1 METEPEADLL
11 GGEATGGTTAGNL
24 TRAERVAKRLA
35 GLDPMDI
42 PLPPG
47 SMTAQLTGVRAT
59 LCGGRVLGAEF
70 GGHELVI
77 ATFESGMEGGWGE
90 SCAAIGKKARW
101 LGFFSHQL
109 TWHPPSREAGTT
121 SAGAICARG
130 GGGGMAAV
138 DYHQPCCGRWL
149 HSLCSSHSRWLQ
161 WLCPSH
167 LTQNGCDI
175 ASSAMRARPGAGGM
189 AAAASFQPSLVRMA
203 ALCVSQP
210 SGWRLWLHCS

>member
-1 METEPEADLL
+1 M
-11 GGEATGGTTAGNL
+11 
-24 TRAERVAKRLA
+24 
-35 GLDPMDI
+35 
-42 PLPPG
+42 
-47 SMTAQLTGVRAT
+47 
-59 LCGGRVLGAEF
+59 GAEF
-70 GGHELVI
+70 GGHELVA

-90 SCAAIGKKARW
+90 SCAAVGKKARW

-161 WLCPSH
+161 WLWPSH

-175 ASSAMRARPGAGGM
+175 ASSAMHEGGPPRGGRYGCSSELP
-189 AAAASFQPSLVRMA
+189 AIPTRVLRMA
-203 ALCVSQP
+203 ALCVLQP
-210 SGWRLWLHCS
+210 SAWRLWLRCS

>member
-1 METEPEADLL
+1 M
-11 GGEATGGTTAGNL
+11 GG
-24 TRAERVAKRLA
+24 
-35 GLDPMDI
+35 
-42 PLPPG
+42 
-47 SMTAQLTGVRAT
+47 
-59 LCGGRVLGAEF
+59 GAEF
-70 GGHELVI
+70 GCDETV
-77 ATFESGMEGGWGE
+77 AASFEPGTEAGWVE
-90 SCAAIGKKARW
+90 RCAAIGKKARW

-175 ASSAMRARPGAGGM
+175 ASSAMRARPGEGGM
-189 AAAASFQPSLVRMA
+189 AAAASFQPSLLRMA
-203 ALCVSQP
+203 ALCVLQP